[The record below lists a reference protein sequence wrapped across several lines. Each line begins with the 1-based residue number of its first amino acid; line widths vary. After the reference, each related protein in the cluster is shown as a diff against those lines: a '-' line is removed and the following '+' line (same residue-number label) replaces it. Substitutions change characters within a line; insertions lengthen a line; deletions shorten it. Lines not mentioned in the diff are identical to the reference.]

1 MIRNPWGATM
11 HSGGLWTDDTCGNT
25 DGSATDSYG
34 DPCSSYNSDNADTWC
49 GYYDDSDFVSNTMC
63 CACGGGETVTSPWTD
78 DYKS

>member
-34 DPCSSYNSDNADTWC
+34 DACAAYNSDNADSWC
-49 GYYDDSDFVSNTMC
+49 N
-63 CACGGGETVTSPWTD
+63 
-78 DYKS
+78 